1 MANADCTDTIQT
13 TTYETSK
20 IDDATLRLAAAM
32 DVVKAMSIYLD
43 NDGDINRPSGT
54 VIDGALFAA
63 RMLME
68 DAYNALGEPLKAH

>member
-1 MANADCTDTIQT
+1 MANADCTDAIQT

-32 DVVKAMSIYLD
+32 DVVKAIGIYQD
-43 NDGDINRPSGT
+43 NDGDIERPSDQIIG
-54 VIDGALFAA
+54 GALFAA